1 MPALDSLPPILQVV
15 ATMAVIVL
23 GGGIAFYQ
31 FSSKWLGRFAPKPKA
46 TPLPTTTT
54 DAVVVSAAFADGKPL
69 RELVECVK
77 ELNGLMANLRSC
89 TRDQTAE
96 QARTTDAVARLSERV
111 GRVGDLLDDRLPNA
125 RGDH

>member
-1 MPALDSLPPILQVV
+1 MTALDHLPPILQVV

-46 TPLPTTTT
+46 QPTTTT
-54 DAVVVSAAFADGKPL
+54 DTVVVSAAFADGKPL
-69 RELVECVK
+69 RELVDCMK
-77 ELNGLMANLRSC
+77 EMNSLLSNLRSC

-111 GRVGDLLDDRLPNA
+111 GRVGDLLDDRLPHA